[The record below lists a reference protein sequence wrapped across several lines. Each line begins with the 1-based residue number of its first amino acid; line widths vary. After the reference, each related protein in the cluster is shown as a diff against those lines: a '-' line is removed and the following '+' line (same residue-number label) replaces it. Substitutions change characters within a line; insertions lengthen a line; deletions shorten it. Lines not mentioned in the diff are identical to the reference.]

1 MKKGWSIVLII
12 VVVCI
17 AIGAVSAGVGVMTGA
32 DFERIGAALEARA
45 ADRYN
50 VDLDAFLHEW
60 IPQTIEIIRDAF
72 IL

>member
-45 ADRYN
+45 ADHYN

-72 IL
+72 T